1 MYLNIAVLFFCC
13 FNKQSSIVIYDFL
26 FQLAQRYMHAAKA
39 DNPPH
44 IYGVADQ
51 AYQSM
56 MHNQHNQV
64 MELFEYTRKPEWNNL
79 TFLE

>member
-1 MYLNIAVLFFCC
+1 
-13 FNKQSSIVIYDFL
+13 
-26 FQLAQRYMHAAKA
+26 MHAAKA